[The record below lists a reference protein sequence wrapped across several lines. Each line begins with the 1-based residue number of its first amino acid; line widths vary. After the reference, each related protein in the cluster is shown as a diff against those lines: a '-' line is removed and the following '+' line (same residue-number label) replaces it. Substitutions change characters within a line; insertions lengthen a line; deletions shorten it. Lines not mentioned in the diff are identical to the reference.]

1 MHGKLNE
8 KCSTNLGIY
17 KRKREAAIAAAVD
30 KRIEEKLKE
39 TEKDSQ
45 DEQGLK
51 NYIMSVIHQMKPNG
65 AAPPSAIASSTITK
79 NVTLQSILKKAK
91 N

>member
-1 MHGKLNE
+1 MA
-8 KCSTNLGIY
+8 T
-17 KRKREAAIAAAVD
+17 VD

-45 DEQGLK
+45 DEAGLK
-51 NYIMSVIHQMKPNG
+51 AYIMSVIKSMKSDGSQSTP
-65 AAPPSAIASSTITK
+65 AISSSTVSTDK
-79 NVTLQSILKKAK
+79 PQVTLQSILKKAK